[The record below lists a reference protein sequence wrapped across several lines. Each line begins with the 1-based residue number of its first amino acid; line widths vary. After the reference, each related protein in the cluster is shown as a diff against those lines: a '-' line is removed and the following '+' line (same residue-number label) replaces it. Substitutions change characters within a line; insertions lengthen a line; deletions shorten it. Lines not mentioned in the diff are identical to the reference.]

1 MRFGKALKILRS
13 IKDLHQSDVASGVFM
28 DERTYREIESDRRAL
43 SAKEVIVFAEFYK
56 IDIQLIYDIA
66 MDTVPL
72 QNIVHEAKR
81 DGIVIN
87 NAPNAENT
95 NEVVAYLLQRI
106 KELETQIAELKKQI
120 ESTS

>member
-1 MRFGKALKILRS
+1 
-13 IKDLHQSDVASGVFM
+13 M

>member
-13 IKDLHQSDVASGVFM
+13 IKELHQSDVAAGVFM
-28 DERTYREIESDRRAL
+28 EERTYREIESDRRAM
-43 SAKEVIVFAEFYK
+43 SAKEVILFAEFYK

-66 MDTVPL
+66 MDTIPL

-87 NAPNAENT
+87 NVPSGEST
-95 NEVVAYLLQRI
+95 SELVSYLLQRI
-106 KELETQIAELKKQI
+106 KDLEQHISDLSK
-120 ESTS
+120 